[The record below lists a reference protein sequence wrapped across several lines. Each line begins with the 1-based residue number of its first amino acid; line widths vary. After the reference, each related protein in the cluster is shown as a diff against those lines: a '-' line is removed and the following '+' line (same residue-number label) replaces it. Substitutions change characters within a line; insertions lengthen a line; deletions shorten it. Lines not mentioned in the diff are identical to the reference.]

1 MEAPS
6 LKHLDEFKKLLAE
19 YQPSQDA
26 IDSLRSSRLV
36 AMVGPTGAGRNTLF
50 DELVKQGGYR
60 IILSDTTRP
69 PRMANGKLEVNG
81 GPYWFKTEEEVLEGI
96 RRGDYVE
103 AELIH
108 QQQVSGSNKREF
120 DITANENKVGL
131 NEIEIR
137 GEAAYRKLHPGM
149 KSIFLLPP
157 EFPVWMKR
165 LAGRGAM
172 TDVELRRRLQSA
184 EDEIA
189 QALAS
194 DHFMFAL
201 NIDLHACVQRVHEL
215 VEGTLPHPNE
225 QEELREHASQ
235 LLEDIKRRLNEA
247 V

>member
-6 LKHLDEFKKLLAE
+6 LTHLDEFKNILAH

-69 PRMANGKLEVNG
+69 PRMANGKLEENG
-81 GPYWFKTEEEVLEGI
+81 GPYWFKSETEVLEGLKN
-96 RRGDYVE
+96 GDYVE

-120 DITANENKVGL
+120 DVVAKLGVVGL

-157 EFPVWMKR
+157 EFNQWMQR

-172 TDVELRRRLQSA
+172 TGVELRRRLESA
-184 EDEIA
+184 EDEITR
-189 QALAS
+189 ALES
-194 DHFMFAL
+194 DHFMFAI
-201 NIDLHACVQRVHEL
+201 NIDLQECVKRVHEL
-215 VEGTLPHPNE
+215 VEGALPHPAE
-225 QEELREHASQ
+225 QEKLRLHASK
-235 LLEDIKRRLNEA
+235 LLTDTKTYLA
-247 V
+247 ST